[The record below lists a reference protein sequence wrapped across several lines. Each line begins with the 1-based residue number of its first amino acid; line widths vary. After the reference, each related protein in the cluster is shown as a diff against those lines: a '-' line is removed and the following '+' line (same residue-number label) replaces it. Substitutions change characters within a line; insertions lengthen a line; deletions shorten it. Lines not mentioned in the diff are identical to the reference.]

1 MSGQQEIA
9 KVVLPWMIPPV
20 LFVAASYSESRANA
34 RLANFKPTVTR
45 HTLSGM
51 ARDKLLYYL
60 TAQAKITAVS

>member
-1 MSGQQEIA
+1 
-9 KVVLPWMIPPV
+9 MIPPV